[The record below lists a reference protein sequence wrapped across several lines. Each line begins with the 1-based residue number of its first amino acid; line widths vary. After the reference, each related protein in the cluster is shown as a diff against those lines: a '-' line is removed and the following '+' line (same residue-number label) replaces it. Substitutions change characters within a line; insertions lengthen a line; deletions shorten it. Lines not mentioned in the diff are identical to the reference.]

1 MMSLVKGIAPTSK
14 LMGKLHSMR
23 AQQDGNPSPTLSSDP
38 DDKWD
43 WMTGVP
49 TSIR

>member
-1 MMSLVKGIAPTSK
+1 MSSLVKGMQTTSK

-23 AQQDGNPSPTLSSDP
+23 GQQNGPPGADP

>member
-1 MMSLVKGIAPTSK
+1 VKGVATTSK

-23 AQQDGNPSPTLSSDP
+23 ATHGGVSEEAGGNDP